1 MFLGLRRNEGINIEN
16 FRKLYGED
24 IYDIYGEAINAHISD
39 GLLEKSGDNI
49 RLTRKGLDLANTVFV
64 DFV

>member
-1 MFLGLRRNEGINIEN
+1 MINT
-16 FRKLYGED
+16 
-24 IYDIYGEAINAHISD
+24 HISD
-39 GLLEKSGDNI
+39 GLLEKCGDNI